1 MIILPAIDI
10 KDKTCVRLY
19 KGDFSTVEKVAEDPL
34 ETALSFK
41 QEGAEWLHMVDLDGA
56 KDALP
61 KNMDIFLNVAAHS
74 GLKVEVGGG
83 IRSLDTVEAY
93 LSGGISRVILGSAA
107 VKDPELVF
115 SAVREY
121 GNRIAVGIDAKDG
134 MVAVEGWLDG
144 SEVYFT
150 DLAVQM
156 EKAGVETI
164 IFTDISKDGTLSGP
178 NLSQLSALQKAVSC
192 NIIASGG
199 ISDRKD
205 IRALY
210 QAGLYGAICGKSLYR
225 GTLTLRDALTE
236 AAGKE

>member
-61 KNMDIFLNVAAHS
+61 KNRDIFLNVAAHS

-107 VKDPELVF
+107 VKDSELVF

>member
-1 MIILPAIDI
+1 
-10 KDKTCVRLY
+10 
-19 KGDFSTVEKVAEDPL
+19 
-34 ETALSFK
+34 
-41 QEGAEWLHMVDLDGA
+41 
-56 KDALP
+56 
-61 KNMDIFLNVAAHS
+61 
-74 GLKVEVGGG
+74 
-83 IRSLDTVEAY
+83 
-93 LSGGISRVILGSAA
+93 
-107 VKDPELVF
+107 
-115 SAVREY
+115 
-121 GNRIAVGIDAKDG
+121 
-134 MVAVEGWLDG
+134 
-144 SEVYFT
+144 
-150 DLAVQM
+150 M